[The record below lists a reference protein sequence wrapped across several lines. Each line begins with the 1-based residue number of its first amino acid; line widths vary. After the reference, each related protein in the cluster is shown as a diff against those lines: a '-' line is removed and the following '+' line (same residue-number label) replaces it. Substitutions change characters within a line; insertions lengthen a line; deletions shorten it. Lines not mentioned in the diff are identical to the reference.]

1 MEENMGLDMYLRKMT
16 HLSDEQKEKCC
27 NKVLNEYI
35 KEDIKIRNH
44 LFFIDAKKINTD
56 RSISRKMRDFIVDG
70 NARTTVEESFINM
83 EQLLKDK
90 AGVCISQCESTGY
103 GYEGDVRTFHF
114 RHYDNI
120 NDPDSSRDITIKVS
134 QDEIVNNYKIVLRND
149 YYMVNEEEIQY
160 WRCAYDLNDIILN
173 EVSGDNLDHKILT
186 KKNITNIVT
195 TIDDTIYRGFDCDE
209 LGKEYEFDMLSMA
222 RNTFNDLIDSTD
234 FKNSII
240 VYHAWW

>member
-1 MEENMGLDMYLRKMT
+1 MGLDMYLRKMT
-16 HLSDEQKEKCC
+16 HLSDKQKEKYC
-27 NKVLNEYI
+27 NKVLDEYI
-35 KEDIKIRNH
+35 KEDIKIRDH
-44 LFFIDAKKINTD
+44 LFFVDTKKINTN
-56 RSISRKMRDFIVDG
+56 RSISRKMRDFIVNG

-90 AGVCISQCESTGY
+90 AGVCISQCKNTGY
-103 GYEGDVRTFHF
+103 GHDNDMRTFYF
-114 RHYDNI
+114 KCYDDI
-120 NDPDSSRDITIKVS
+120 NNPDSSRDIIIKVP
-134 QDEIVNNYKIVLRND
+134 QDEIIKNYKIVLRND

-160 WRCAYDLNDIILN
+160 WRGAYELNDIILN
-173 EVSGDNLDHKILT
+173 EISGDNLDHRILT
-186 KKNITNIVT
+186 KKNMTNIIA

-209 LGKEYEFDMLSMA
+209 LGKEYELEMLSIG

>member
-1 MEENMGLDMYLRKMT
+1 MGLDMYLRKMT
-16 HLSDEQKEKCC
+16 HLSNEQKEKYC
-27 NKVLNEYI
+27 NKVLNE
-35 KEDIKIRNH
+35 DIKSEDH
-44 LFFIDAKKINTD
+44 LFFVDTKKINTD
-56 RSISRKMRDFIVDG
+56 RSVSRKMRDFIVNG
-70 NARTTVEESFINM
+70 NAKTTVEESYINM

-103 GYEGDVRTFHF
+103 GYENDVRTFYF
-114 RHYDNI
+114 KCYDDI

-160 WRCAYDLNDIILN
+160 WRGAYDLNDIILN

-186 KKNITNIVT
+186 KKNITNIVA
-195 TIDDTIYRGFDCDE
+195 TIDDTIYRGSNHCNE
-209 LGKEYEFDMLSMA
+209 AEEEYELNMLSMA
-222 RNTFNDLIDSTD
+222 RNVFNDLIDSTD